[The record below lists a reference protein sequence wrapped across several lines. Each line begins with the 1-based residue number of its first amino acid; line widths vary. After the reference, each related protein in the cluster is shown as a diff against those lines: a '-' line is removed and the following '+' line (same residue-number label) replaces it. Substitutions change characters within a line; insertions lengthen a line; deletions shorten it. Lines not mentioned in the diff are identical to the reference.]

1 MPELFLS
8 AESTTRS
15 TIEAGLFALF
25 NNRSFA
31 TFDKCCTF
39 IQNKLTIPYNRMEKH
54 HDVISLLSRIA
65 TLDPKPFDGNEAFL
79 SLPVTHIADEAQR
92 QGVAPWICHQIDQ
105 HHAGIKQL
113 QSLKAALKPSLF
125 ATLAANEMN
134 IALLNEIQAL
144 MEIHHIQTT
153 SLKGISLVMGLY
165 PEPSLR
171 PIGDL
176 DLYISPQKV
185 FQARDLLIAQG
196 AKASAPPLST
206 LHEANHAH
214 VRSLTYKGRLVEFH
228 QRLYDVG
235 NPWNPNIELEKAIE
249 PFTFRGQTYHRLNQ
263 TLLAYHLA
271 THLAYNIKM
280 GGCRLGWFVDIALL
294 FSQENENAHLLHQ
307 KLVQINPKA
316 NHAINRVLGYAMPLM
331 NQQAYSSLQKHQNLK
346 PEVIPSHLLTE
357 SAEIKLNH
365 KKIVA
370 LNILQT
376 PGIGNK
382 TTLLFREFFPTRDY
396 MNHFYPIQSN
406 KDLILAYLK
415 RLTNIGK

>member
-1 MPELFLS
+1 
-8 AESTTRS
+8 
-15 TIEAGLFALF
+15 
-25 NNRSFA
+25 
-31 TFDKCCTF
+31 
-39 IQNKLTIPYNRMEKH
+39 MENH
-54 HDVISLLSRIA
+54 HDVISFLMKLAALNQKSN
-65 TLDPKPFDGNEAFL
+65 LGNEAWRAI
-79 SLPVTHIADEAQR
+79 PVTQIAEEAQR

-105 HHAGIKQL
+105 YYAGDPSL
-113 QSLKAALKPSLF
+113 QPLKAALKPSIF
-125 ATLAANEMN
+125 STLAANEMN
-134 IALLNEIQAL
+134 IALLNEIQTL

-196 AKASAPPLST
+196 AKASAPPLSP

-235 NPWNPNIELEKAIE
+235 NPWNPSLELEKAIE
-249 PFTFRGQTYHRLNQ
+249 PFTFRGKTYYRLNKA
-263 TLLAYHLA
+263 LLAYHLI

-294 FSQENENAHLLHQ
+294 FSQENENAHLLYQ
-307 KLVQINPKA
+307 KVMQVNAKA
-316 NHAINRVLGYAMPLM
+316 NQSMEAVISYAMPLM
-331 NQQAYSSLQKHQNLK
+331 ANPACESLQKHHNLK
-346 PEVIPSHLLTE
+346 PATIPARLLTE
-357 SAEIKLNH
+357 SKQITQNH
-365 KKIVA
+365 KKIV
-370 LNILQT
+370 LRNIIQS
-376 PGIGNK
+376 PGFANK
-382 TTLLFREFFPTRDY
+382 TTLLFREFFPTCDY